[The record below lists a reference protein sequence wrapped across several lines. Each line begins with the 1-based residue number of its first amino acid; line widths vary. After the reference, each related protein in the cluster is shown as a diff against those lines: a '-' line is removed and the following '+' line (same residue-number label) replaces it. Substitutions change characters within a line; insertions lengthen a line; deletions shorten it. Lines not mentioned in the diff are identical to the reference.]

1 MQHNYLNYLS
11 VIILALVSACKT
23 SNVNQSKLVETIE
36 LENTGCLNK
45 CKAYK
50 ITISNSGY
58 ATYEGILNVPRTGK
72 YDCTLKKVITN
83 DLWET
88 INRDSLL
95 KMEEAYN
102 YGDEDTQQ
110 HFLKYFSDGKLI
122 KEIRFGPFP
131 PAILTQI
138 SQKLDSISESSRWK
152 AIK

>member
-1 MQHNYLNYLS
+1 MRHVYLTYLS
-11 VIILALVSACKT
+11 VILLALLSSCKT
-23 SNVNQSKLVETIE
+23 SNVIQNKLTEIIE
-36 LENTGCLNK
+36 FEKTGCLNK

-58 ATYEGILNVPRTGK
+58 ATYEGILNVPRIGK
-72 YDCTLKKVITN
+72 YECTLKKETTN
-83 DLWET
+83 DLWKT

-95 KMEEAYN
+95 KMNASYN

-110 HFLKYFSDGKLI
+110 HFLKYYSDGKLI

-131 PAILTQI
+131 PALLRQI
-138 SQKLDSISESSRWK
+138 DQKLDNISESSRWK